1 METWLERHKEADEK
15 KKKYMDLHS
24 VCVARETPL
33 PDHPTWMFEVERAWG
48 RLREEEEEEV
58 QEEDE

>member
-1 METWLERHKEADEK
+1 MW
-15 KKKYMDLHS
+15 
-24 VCVARETPL
+24 TPL
-33 PDHPTWMFEVERAWG
+33 PAHPTRMFEVERAWG